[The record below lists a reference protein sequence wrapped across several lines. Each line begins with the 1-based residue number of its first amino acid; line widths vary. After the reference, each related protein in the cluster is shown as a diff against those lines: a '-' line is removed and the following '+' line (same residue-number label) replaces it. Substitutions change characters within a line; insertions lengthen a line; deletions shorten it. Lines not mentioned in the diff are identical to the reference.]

1 MAAQTSDTPTKP
13 DKSAPAGA
21 PGGAAP
27 STDPV
32 DAAASL
38 DQQVSN
44 LLAEIEST
52 QQKVEQAMQD
62 PPVEA
67 QVDLAALEAA
77 VLQASAP
84 AEPDLELTDD
94 LVTSSEE
101 PGSSAEAG
109 LEDIVSDLVADSPV
123 RATEQ
128 ESTTQ
133 NEPTTEPTDESSPA
147 LDDEHAASDLI
158 GEAEGQQADEGADEE
173 ADEDSADAV
182 DELADVES
190 GPQDEVET
198 NLEADE
204 SYVDESAGA
213 VDENGDE
220 QFLDEA
226 AQQEAEVEEALA
238 NDLND
243 LLDDLPP
250 NPAGDASVAGEQA
263 AEFFQAEPATQ
274 ADAAHA
280 QQPAPAASQ
289 RPPAVAVP
297 PAGADGAL
305 ADLDRAI
312 AQTATELIKA
322 EAPVVPVVAATAAP
336 TPAPAAPAP
345 APASAAAPLVTPAP
359 AKAKAAGSWLWSR
372 IEPKLHDSVAL
383 LNKPLEKRPA
393 ATRHALGL
401 VGVYTLITAAA
412 CWGWAMFLRPDTA
425 ASAAIEPFD
434 FQKSGLPAPE
444 HKEAHDDH
452 AGASHEPKDA
462 GGHGSSSGGGGHG
475 EASKDGKKKPLLDAG
490 DGKSVINKTMDERAK
505 KARESAK
512 AGKGEAKKSG
522 GH

>member
-173 ADEDSADAV
+173 ADE
-182 DELADVES
+182 EE
-190 GPQDEVET
+190 DEVNNNEL
-198 NLEADE
+198 LEEDE
-204 SYVDESAGA
+204 IIE
-213 VDENGDE
+213 
-220 QFLDEA
+220 
-226 AQQEAEVEEALA
+226 
-238 NDLND
+238 
-243 LLDDLPP
+243 
-250 NPAGDASVAGEQA
+250 
-263 AEFFQAEPATQ
+263 
-274 ADAAHA
+274 
-280 QQPAPAASQ
+280 
-289 RPPAVAVP
+289 R
-297 PAGADGAL
+297 
-305 ADLDRAI
+305 
-312 AQTATELIKA
+312 K
-322 EAPVVPVVAATAAP
+322 
-336 TPAPAAPAP
+336 
-345 APASAAAPLVTPAP
+345 
-359 AKAKAAGSWLWSR
+359 KAK
-372 IEPKLHDSVAL
+372 
-383 LNKPLEKRPA
+383 
-393 ATRHALGL
+393 
-401 VGVYTLITAAA
+401 
-412 CWGWAMFLRPDTA
+412 
-425 ASAAIEPFD
+425 
-434 FQKSGLPAPE
+434 
-444 HKEAHDDH
+444 
-452 AGASHEPKDA
+452 
-462 GGHGSSSGGGGHG
+462 
-475 EASKDGKKKPLLDAG
+475 
-490 DGKSVINKTMDERAK
+490 
-505 KARESAK
+505 
-512 AGKGEAKKSG
+512 
-522 GH
+522 